1 MNPLL
6 PGLLIPFANVKKV
19 MKKFP
24 LAQSINCNPASSKN
38 LSKTMDHLGIMRLLE
53 QEIDSGESPM
63 ETVPLWW
70 WVGKEPSSPHRMEPH
85 GLQGLLEQH
94 TISMESPTGMVPSW

>member
-53 QEIDSGESPM
+53 QEIDSGESP
-63 ETVPLWW
+63 
-70 WVGKEPSSPHRMEPH
+70 
-85 GLQGLLEQH
+85 
-94 TISMESPTGMVPSW
+94 TGTVPSWQWVSVEPLSPLPMELLGIIRLLGHQKISKD

>member
-1 MNPLL
+1 M
-6 PGLLIPFANVKKV
+6 

-53 QEIDSGESPM
+53 QEIDSGESP
-63 ETVPLWW
+63 
-70 WVGKEPSSPHRMEPH
+70 
-85 GLQGLLEQH
+85 
-94 TISMESPTGMVPSW
+94 TGTVPSWQGVFQESS